1 MYWVSII
8 NSLRWGKPV
17 FEMNM
22 NISAANAMQCIEFPS
37 FIMKEENGSGRA
49 HLFSFNHWP
58 EIHIRIQEKEYK

>member
-1 MYWVSII
+1 MP
-8 NSLRWGKPV
+8 GKPV

-22 NISAANAMQCIEFPS
+22 NISADAMQCIEFPS
-37 FIMKEENGSGRA
+37 FITKEENGSGRA